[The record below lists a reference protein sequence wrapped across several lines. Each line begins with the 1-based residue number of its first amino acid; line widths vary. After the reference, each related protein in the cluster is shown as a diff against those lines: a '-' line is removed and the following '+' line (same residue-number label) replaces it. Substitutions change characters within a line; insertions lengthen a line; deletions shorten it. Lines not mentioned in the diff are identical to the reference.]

1 MDENAKLIKSVI
13 ILNIITLVVVI
24 VLLGL
29 QVYQMATVKLSVTPP
44 IDQQK
49 QTQESSDSAGASQN
63 QQQNQQ
69 GATMMQQQN
78 GTMPTGQQMPSG
90 QQSVKCGDNVC
101 DALEKANPNLCPKD
115 CSK

>member
-29 QVYQMATVKLSVTPP
+29 QVYLMVSVKPAAP

-49 QTQESSDSAGASQN
+49 QETQKTPDSASQS
-63 QQQNQQ
+63 QQQN
-69 GATMMQQQN
+69 G
-78 GTMPTGQQMPSG
+78 GTMPTGQMPTG
-90 QQSVKCGDNVC
+90 QQSSGIQNEKCGDGVC
-101 DALEKANPNLCPKD
+101 DAIEKANPNLCAKD
-115 CSK
+115 CSQ

>member
-29 QVYQMATVKLSVTPP
+29 QVYQLVTVKPSVMPP

-49 QTQESSDSAGASQN
+49 QTQKQSDSAGTSQN
-63 QQQNQQ
+63 QQN
-69 GATMMQQQN
+69 TTTQQQN
-78 GTMPTGQQMPSG
+78 GSMPMGQQMPSG
-90 QQSVKCGDNVC
+90 QQQSGIQSEKCGDGIC
-101 DALEKANPNLCPKD
+101 DALEKANPNLCAKD
-115 CSK
+115 CSQ